1 MSLNIF
7 KSLKRVLNFHKK
19 IWLFILQKE
28 EKQKHQLEQTSNTNP
43 ISFLGK
49 LDDTK
54 KVYEMNQLQD
64 QLLEFERSYQEK
76 IKEVEDLQNK
86 YTKYKDLSIQLQ
98 TQIKSDQQHV
108 SLEQKQ
114 LDLFNKNYQEHL
126 KSFKD
131 EEEISSFKRRN

>member
-1 MSLNIF
+1 MS
-7 KSLKRVLNFHKK
+7 
-19 IWLFILQKE
+19 
-28 EKQKHQLEQTSNTNP
+28 
-43 ISFLGK
+43 
-49 LDDTK
+49 
-54 KVYEMNQLQD
+54 QLQD
-64 QLLEFERSYQEK
+64 QLLELERSYQVK

-98 TQIKSDQQHV
+98 TQIESDQQHV

-131 EEEISSFKRRN
+131 EEEFLHLKEELDQLNQKEKSYQDYQRA